1 VKLSGLKI
9 VLGISIVAFL
19 SSCLGFADEPVVSS
33 QRAEQAELTAF
44 LNKLT
49 ESGKDIDTTSFG
61 IYYINMEE
69 GEGEF
74 PKAGDS
80 LEVGYVGYFIDGTLF
95 DASDKMEENVILL
108 DHGSGGK
115 IAHRLTTDL
124 LLPALDNPF
133 LAQLNDGAV
142 LEVDGCRLA
151 FSTDTFTVDPIFFPG
166 GDIGELAVNGT
177 VNDLAMC
184 GARPLYLSLA
194 LIMEEGLLLDDL
206 KKIMDTGKVD
216 KWVGYLG
223 LRE

>member
-19 SSCLGFADEPVVSS
+19 SSCLGFADEPIVSS

-61 IYYINMEE
+61 IYYISMEE

-95 DASDKMEENVILL
+95 DASDKLEENGTLEFVLGNPPNIPGWDKGMELINRNAKVQL
-108 DHGSGGK
+108 IIPSKYAYGSTG
-115 IAHRLTTDL
+115 L
-124 LLPALDNPF
+124 
-133 LAQLNDGAV
+133 GAIPPYKTLV
-142 LEVDGCRLA
+142 FVVKMINL
-151 FSTDTFTVDPIFFPG
+151 
-166 GDIGELAVNGT
+166 
-177 VNDLAMC
+177 
-184 GARPLYLSLA
+184 RPS
-194 LIMEEGLLLDDL
+194 
-206 KKIMDTGKVD
+206 K
-216 KWVGYLG
+216 
-223 LRE
+223 